1 MNNAGYLT
9 PEEIIEFQRLCK
21 EVYGRDLTYGE
32 AEDQGT
38 RAVMLMDAMAKSLKP
53 QIKK

>member
-1 MNNAGYLT
+1 MNSVGYLT
-9 PEEIIEFQRLCK
+9 LEEIIEFQKLCK

-38 RAVMLMDAMAKSLKP
+38 RAVMLIDAIAKSLKP
-53 QIKK
+53 QIRK